1 MKVGVTMKTKFKIG
15 DLVMRKYDERI
26 GVVYKVYV
34 SDAPDNSYYV
44 RWCDGLENWWEG
56 STLELL

>member
-1 MKVGVTMKTKFKIG
+1 MKTKFKIG